1 MNTDFKNAVL
11 VLPEQLLAGGLSVR
25 EGLIQDIAESQTSTQ
40 ISTQTST
47 QATTTPTG
55 VGSASVV
62 DCGGDYLLP
71 GLIELHTDNMER
83 HVIPRPK
90 TFWPNMIAAAM
101 AHDAEMAASGVTTVF
116 DSTRVGA
123 IPHEDKPQNRLFMEM
138 QQAIHAASD
147 AGAFRI
153 DHRLHIRC
161 ELTDPGIMEALEPAV
176 DVPLLGLV
184 SLMDH
189 TPGQRQWRDLDA
201 LRRHN
206 SRGNRSESEI
216 DSMIQKRIDLG
227 QEHVPVNRI
236 KVLERFKQHQ
246 HIVLASHDDTT
257 EQHVLDG
264 VADGVDISEFPCS
277 LVAAKTAKQHGL
289 HTIMGAPNVVRG
301 GSHSGNVSAT
311 DLIREDVLD
320 GLSSDYVP
328 ASLLQAV
335 FLIAE
340 YDGWDLAK
348 ATRLVTGNNAD
359 MAKLSDRGRLAIGLR
374 GDLIR
379 VAVVANTPVVR
390 EVYVGGVRVL

>member
-1 MNTDFKNAVL
+1 MNTDFHNAVL
-11 VLPEQLLAGGLSVR
+11 VLPEQLLRGSLSVR
-25 EGLIQDIAESQTSTQ
+25 TGLIHDVGQSSTST
-40 ISTQTST
+40 S
-47 QATTTPTG
+47 TPTQR
-55 VGSASVV
+55 SNSESSHVV
-62 DCGGDYLLP
+62 DCDGDYLLP

-83 HVIPRPK
+83 HVMPRPK
-90 TFWPNMIAAAM
+90 TFWPNMVAAAL

-116 DSTRVGA
+116 DSARCGA
-123 IPHEDKPQNRLFMEM
+123 IPHEEKPQNRLFMEM
-138 QQAIHAASD
+138 QKAIHEAAAAD
-147 AGAFRI
+147 AFRI

-161 ELTDPGIMEALEPAV
+161 ELTDPNIMDALEPAV
-176 DVPLLGLV
+176 GAPLLGLV

-206 SRGNRSESEI
+206 SQSNRTDSEI
-216 DSMIQKRIDLG
+216 DNMIQKRIDLG
-227 QEHVPVNRI
+227 QQYVPQNRL
-236 KVLERFKQHQ
+236 KVLERFKDHK

-277 LVAAKTAKQHGL
+277 LVAAQTAKNHGL

-301 GSHSGNVSAT
+301 GSHSGNVSAD
-311 DLIREDVLD
+311 DLIRADVLD

-335 FLIAE
+335 FLIAQYE
-340 YDGWDLAK
+340 GWDLPK
-348 ATRLVTGNNAD
+348 AAALVTGNNAD
-359 MAKLSDRGRLAIGLR
+359 MARLSDRGRLSVGLR

-379 VAVVANTPVVR
+379 VAMVADTPIVR